1 MKWIDA
7 NLPMKWIHADPIKYH
22 SSISGLVPRSA
33 LVELARNLKVESVG
47 QLVLLPPIA
56 LSPRQTVEEAIR
68 LMRSHGSG
76 CVLLTIEG
84 RLSGI
89 FTEKDLLCRVLVPR
103 LPLSTPLSEVS
114 TQPPTFLGATDPVGL
129 AMALMVENRTRHL
142 PVVDESQR
150 PVGVLTS
157 RILLRFIAQHF
168 PRTIH
173 TLPPRPVKQPTHQ
186 ESGSEPAKP
195 QINIKESL

>member
-1 MKWIDA
+1 M
-7 NLPMKWIHADPIKYH
+7 
-22 SSISGLVPRSA
+22 
-33 LVELARNLKVESVG
+33 ELARNLKVESVG
-47 QLVLLPPIA
+47 QLALMPPIA
-56 LSPRQTVEEAIR
+56 LSPRQSVEEAIR

-103 LPLSTPLSEVS
+103 LPLATALAEVS

-129 AMALMVENRTRHL
+129 AMARMVENRTRHI

-173 TLPPRPVKQPTHQ
+173 TLPPRPFKPNSQFENDEPLCQQTMKK
-186 ESGSEPAKP
+186 GS
-195 QINIKESL
+195 L